1 MHRYCVQS
9 FQDIDD
15 TQCITNSGLV
25 LCFALYLSSFRLAF
39 FRLVVFS
46 PGVFSIFRLF
56 AWRRFVISSF
66 CLASFC
72 YFIIS
77 LKAFRYFNLFARR
90 LFVISAFCM
99 TFFRLALWRKDETT
113 PGKTTK
119 NATQKDEITP
129 REKTKNKSFKW
140 RYFAWCFR
148 LFALVFRLFAWQIS
162 LFRSLD
168 RRFFVFSLFRVAYF
182 AYSPHH
188 NARRKRRNN
197 EMAQISHH
205 RNHFTN

>member
-77 LKAFRYFNLFARR
+77 PSDFSLFQSFRPTSFRYFGFLH
-90 LFVISAFCM
+90 
-99 TFFRLALWRKDETT
+99 D
-113 PGKTTK
+113 
-119 NATQKDEITP
+119 
-129 REKTKNKSFKW
+129 
-140 RYFAWCFR
+140 
-148 LFALVFRLFAWQIS
+148 
-162 LFRSLD
+162 
-168 RRFFVFSLFRVAYF
+168 VFSSGVMA
-182 AYSPHH
+182 
-188 NARRKRRNN
+188 KRRNN
-197 EMAQISHH
+197 AR
-205 RNHFTN
+205 RNDKKRHAKRRNNATRKDEK